1 MTHTASLIHATPDG
15 DKLISYMARVSNP
28 INQSNT
34 ETSAKLI
41 KYLITHKHWSPF
53 EMVNMC
59 VEINTTRA
67 ISAQILR
74 HRSFSFQEF
83 SQRYARVESN
93 PVIPSIRRQDPT
105 NRQNS
110 TDNMSEFT
118 CQEFQ
123 LKSKYLFDQSMIL
136 YNEMIGAGVAK
147 ECAREIL
154 PLATPTRMYMNGTLR
169 SWIHY
174 TDLRCANGT
183 QLEHKLIADQCRDLI
198 KQSFPMVYDAL
209 TDL

>member
-1 MTHTASLIHATPDG
+1 
-15 DKLISYMARVSNP
+15 
-28 INQSNT
+28 
-34 ETSAKLI
+34 
-41 KYLITHKHWSPF
+41 
-53 EMVNMC
+53 
-59 VEINTTRA
+59 
-67 ISAQILR
+67 
-74 HRSFSFQEF
+74 
-83 SQRYARVESN
+83 
-93 PVIPSIRRQDPT
+93 
-105 NRQNS
+105 
-110 TDNMSEFT
+110 
-118 CQEFQ
+118 
-123 LKSKYLFDQSMIL
+123 MIL